1 MNLLCYDT
9 KMQRVSKPS
18 NQSAFY
24 QQYDTRATPPS
35 FKDDKRGSGTGGEG
49 STPGSPR
56 RGRKGRVLAVP
67 GLGAWAGLM
76 WTPL

>member
-24 QQYDTRATPPS
+24 QQYDTRAMPPS